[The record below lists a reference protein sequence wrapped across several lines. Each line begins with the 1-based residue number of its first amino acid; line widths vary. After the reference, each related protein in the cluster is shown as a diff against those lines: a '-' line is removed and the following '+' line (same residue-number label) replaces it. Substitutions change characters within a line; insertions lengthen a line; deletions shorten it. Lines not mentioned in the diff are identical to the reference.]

1 MNTYLPT
8 TSATASFLQFLK
20 EALSVSES
28 ADAPVTPDVVPN
40 DTTSIDSTSSTGSG
54 ELRFTKGDLY
64 FHGIDLE
71 SDAATISTWGKGHQR
86 ECKSGSFWGYHDG
99 VNKKNYGVWCPGDWD
114 FDATVTN
121 SSDFCSNCEVI
132 KNCKT
137 RPTHFRCLGH
147 PIV

>member
-1 MNTYLPT
+1 TYLPT
-8 TSATASFLQFLK
+8 PLANASFLQIFKDLMGI
-20 EALSVSES
+20 SEPT
-28 ADAPVTPDVVPN
+28 DTPISLEVPN

-64 FHGIDLE
+64 FHGVDLV
-71 SDAATISTWGKGHQR
+71 SDAENISTWGKGHQR

-99 VNKKNYGVWCPGDWD
+99 VNKSYGVWTPYAWD

-121 SSDFCSNCEVI
+121 SCDFCSNCELI
-132 KNCKT
+132 KNPTT